1 MFLARVYV
9 SPKSTVNDP
18 EGRTIHGSLEQLGF
32 ETVESVRAGKFFQVR
47 IDEERPEDA
56 DEKVRQICEKLLANP
71 IVEEY
76 SFELE
81 ELATNPP
88 LPQGED

>member
-47 IDEERPEDA
+47 LDEERRDEA
-56 DEKVRQICEKLLANP
+56 DEKVREMCEKLLANP
-71 IVEEY
+71 IIEEY
-76 SFELE
+76 TFELE
-81 ELATNPP
+81 ELTSSP
-88 LPQGED
+88 

>member
-32 ETVESVRAGKFFQVR
+32 ETVETVRAGKFFQVR
-47 IDEERPEDA
+47 LDEERRDEA
-56 DEKVRQICEKLLANP
+56 DEKVREMCEKLLANP
-71 IVEEY
+71 IIEEY
-76 SFELE
+76 TFELE
-81 ELATNPP
+81 ELTSSP
-88 LPQGED
+88 